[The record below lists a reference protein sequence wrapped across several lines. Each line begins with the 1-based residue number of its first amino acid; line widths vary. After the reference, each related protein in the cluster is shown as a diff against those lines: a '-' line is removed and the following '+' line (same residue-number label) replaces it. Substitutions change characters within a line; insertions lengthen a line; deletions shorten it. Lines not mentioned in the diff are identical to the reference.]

1 MECERAMRN
10 VESMLERRG
19 YACEGDGLFA
29 AGETRLVVVRAEK
42 LSVHTAR
49 ETAASAVARGA
60 GTLLFLVGAAPTAPV
75 RLAIAELERATGL
88 VVEVFTVGEMQI
100 NVLDHELQPCFRAM
114 GESEVRALL
123 AERRVKLPQLPRI
136 LASDP
141 CARYLGARRGTVLC
155 ITRRP
160 ASANELVTY
169 RVVT

>member
-10 VESMLERRG
+10 VESMLDRRG
-19 YACEGDGLFA
+19 YACVAEGLFV
-29 AGETRLVVVRAEK
+29 AGEAKLLVVRAEK

-49 ETAASAVARGA
+49 ETAAAAVARGA

-75 RLAIAELERATGL
+75 RLAIAEVERATGL

-100 NVLDHELQPCFRAM
+100 NVLDHELQPSFRAL

-123 AERRVKLPQLPRI
+123 AARRVKLPQLPRI